1 MSYKPKQQKV
11 KNTQVDNVFND
22 LFSMF
27 DTDEDGIIT
36 KQEALKVAKG
46 MGYQVSMN
54 DIESIINS
62 SNALDDKTKIKK
74 ENLINGL
81 KDLNCIS
88 DEECN
93 EVKEAFGFFDYN
105 KDGKIS
111 MKEFKYIL
119 LKLGEELNEE
129 QVEEIFKTI
138 DADKDGYLDYNEF
151 VNTWKYQ

>member
-1 MSYKPKQQKV
+1 MSHKQKQKV
-11 KNTQVDNVFND
+11 KNTQVDNIFND

-36 KQEALKVAKG
+36 KEEALKVAKG
-46 MGYQVSMN
+46 MGYSVAMY
-54 DIESIINS
+54 DIDSIINS
-62 SNALDDKTKIKK
+62 SDALEDKTKIKK
-74 ENLINGL
+74 QDLFNGL

-111 MKEFKYIL
+111 IKEFKYIL

-151 VNTWKYQ
+151 VNTWKYA

>member
-1 MSYKPKQQKV
+1 MSKPKQKA
-11 KNTQVDNVFND
+11 KNTQVDDVFND
-22 LFSMF
+22 LFSIF
-27 DTDEDGIIT
+27 DTDEDGIIK

-74 ENLINGL
+74 QDLFNGL
-81 KDLNCIS
+81 KDLNSIS
-88 DEECN
+88 DEELN

-151 VNTWKYQ
+151 INTWKYQ

>member
-1 MSYKPKQQKV
+1 MSHKQKQKV
-11 KNTQVDNVFND
+11 KNTQVDNIFND

-36 KQEALKVAKG
+36 KEEALKVAKG
-46 MGYQVSMN
+46 MGYPVAMY
-54 DIESIINS
+54 DIDSIINS
-62 SNALDDKTKIKK
+62 SDSLDDKTKIKK
-74 ENLINGL
+74 QDLFYGL
-81 KDLNCIS
+81 KDLHCIS
-88 DEECN
+88 DEECK
-93 EVKEAFGFFDYN
+93 EVQEAFNFFDYN

-151 VNTWKYQ
+151 INTWKFA

>member
-1 MSYKPKQQKV
+1 MSKPKQKA
-11 KNTQVDNVFND
+11 KNTKVDDVFND
-22 LFSMF
+22 LFSIF
-27 DTDEDGIIT
+27 DTDEDGIIK

-74 ENLINGL
+74 QDLFNGL
-81 KDLNCIS
+81 KDLNSIS
-88 DEECN
+88 DEELN

-129 QVEEIFKTI
+129 QVEEIFNTI

>member
-1 MSYKPKQQKV
+1 MSKPKQKA
-11 KNTQVDNVFND
+11 KNTQVDDVFND
-22 LFSMF
+22 LFSIF
-27 DTDEDGIIT
+27 DTDEDGIIK

-74 ENLINGL
+74 QDLFNGL
-81 KDLNCIS
+81 KDLNSIS
-88 DEECN
+88 DEELN

-129 QVEEIFKTI
+129 QVEEIFNTI

>member
-1 MSYKPKQQKV
+1 MSHKQKQKV
-11 KNTQVDNVFND
+11 KNTQVDNIFND

-36 KQEALKVAKG
+36 KEEALKVAKG
-46 MGYQVSMN
+46 MGYSVAMN
-54 DIESIINS
+54 DIDSIINS
-62 SNALDDKTKIKK
+62 SDALEDKTKIKK
-74 ENLINGL
+74 QDLFNGL

-111 MKEFKYIL
+111 IKEFKYIL

-151 VNTWKYQ
+151 VNTWKYA